1 MESPRRHITA
11 CVNIPWNSES
21 RAQRRHW
28 DLDVRDSNMCSKHG
42 ERKHKVRESCL
53 SVPSLKKKAASNY
66 NLRAFLNVHIQC
78 NLFTWIRKFP
88 RILNRN
94 WWLSVCLVTL
104 GIGCT
109 LYLIMVYSES
119 EENWH
124 SLSARPILL
133 YKCESLGGFMSS
145 GIKKNENIC
154 QKSFWN
160 RTIS

>member
-1 MESPRRHITA
+1 MSSNKKGEFPKLEIDSEYNVIALRAGAPSVSHNKHGESWAARGVVGGTGSPGRHITA

-53 SVPSLKKKAASNY
+53 SVPSLKKKKAASNY

-78 NLFTWIRKFP
+78 NLFTWIRKCP

-94 WWLSVCLVTL
+94 
-104 GIGCT
+104 
-109 LYLIMVYSES
+109 
-119 EENWH
+119 
-124 SLSARPILL
+124 
-133 YKCESLGGFMSS
+133 
-145 GIKKNENIC
+145 
-154 QKSFWN
+154 
-160 RTIS
+160 